1 MKKLLS
7 FGCGNMAGAIIK
19 GMKANSCDLSY
30 TLFTPSKT
38 RAQALA
44 KDVEGEVLE
53 DLSKI
58 PKADYYM
65 ISCKPQQLEELSKS
79 IKGKLSKDSVI
90 ISILAGTTV
99 SRLKEALGVEK
110 VLRVMP
116 NTPTLVGAGVN
127 AFHFSSEVSK
137 NERDELVSI
146 FSSFSRVFDFEKEEE
161 IDIITGFSG
170 SGPAYIFEFSRL
182 LTEKMISM
190 GIDKEVATEMIKWT
204 VFGSSKLQV
213 ESSESSET
221 LRNNVT
227 SKNGVTYEALEKF
240 KELNLE
246 NMIDQALNCAY
257 NRSIELS
264 KES

>member
-7 FGCGNMAGAIIK
+7 FGCGNMARAIIE
-19 GMKANSCDLSY
+19 GMHGSRSKLSY

-38 RAQALA
+38 RAVSLA
-44 KDVEGEVLE
+44 KDVEGVVLE
-53 DLSKI
+53 SLENI
-58 PKADYYM
+58 PRCDYYM

-79 IKGKLSKDSVI
+79 IKGKLNPDATV

-99 SRLKEALGVEK
+99 KRLQEALGIQNI
-110 VLRVMP
+110 LRIMP

-127 AFHFSSEVSK
+127 AFHFSNDFDSIIK
-137 NERDELVSI
+137 NELVEL
-146 FSSFSRVFDFEKEEE
+146 FSSFSKVFTFEKENE
-161 IDIITGFSG
+161 IDKITGFSG
-170 SGPAYIFEFSRL
+170 SGPAYVFEFSRL
-182 LTEKMISM
+182 LTKKMISM
-190 GIDKEVATEMIKWT
+190 GIESDTAAEMIKWT
-204 VFGSSKLQV
+204 IFGSAKLQL

-240 KELNLE
+240 KELNFE
-246 NMIDQALNCAY
+246 NMIDQALDCAY